1 MFIIGIRVCI
11 NQRATISQLVISEKI
26 LMEDSGFVLF
36 VLSLT
41 IFGLALS
48 NPLSQVKII
57 GKSCWRA
64 GLSGSC
70 ES

>member
-1 MFIIGIRVCI
+1 
-11 NQRATISQLVISEKI
+11 
-26 LMEDSGFVLF
+26 MEDSGFVLF